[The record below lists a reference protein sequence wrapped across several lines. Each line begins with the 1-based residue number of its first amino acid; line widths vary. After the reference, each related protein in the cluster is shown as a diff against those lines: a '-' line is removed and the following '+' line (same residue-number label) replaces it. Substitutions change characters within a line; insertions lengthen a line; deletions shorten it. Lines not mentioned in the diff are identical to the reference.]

1 MTAILI
7 ALGIL
12 VGFMFFKILKNTA
25 ICHKLGKPLVFLL
38 CVVTGVFLS
47 MKLTVVFV
55 VLCCL
60 TVAFYTARN
69 HFQKIKVK

>member
-12 VGFMFFKILKNTA
+12 VGFLFFKVLKNTV
-25 ICHKLGKPLVFLL
+25 ICQKLGKPLVFLL

-60 TVAFYTARN
+60 AVAFYIARN
-69 HFQKIKVK
+69 HFQKVKTN

>member
-7 ALGIL
+7 AFGVLM
-12 VGFMFFKILKNTA
+12 GFMFFKILKNTV
-25 ICHKLGKPLVFLL
+25 ICQKLGKPLVLLL
-38 CVVTGVFLS
+38 CTATGVFLS

-60 TVAFYTARN
+60 AVVYYIVRN
-69 HFQKIKVK
+69 YFEKIKVN